1 MILSIGGIKG
11 GSGKTT
17 LAVNIAVA
25 KAIKGEKVLLVDA
38 DDQKSALTWSE
49 ARDSLQEEMISN
61 NQISVVHLSGRSVLT
76 QVKKL
81 SKDYDEVIIDV
92 GGRETASLR
101 AALLVCDIFLTP
113 FRPRSLD
120 IWTLESLEEILT
132 EAKTMNPSMK
142 AFAVLN
148 QADSRGNDNND
159 ANKILKD
166 SDLITPVN
174 CIVSQRKV
182 FANAISEGLG
192 ILEYKP
198 IDKKAEIEL
207 NNMISKLY
215 HSYIETISK

>member
-17 LAVNIAVA
+17 LAVNVAVA
-25 KAIKGEKVLLVDA
+25 KAIEGKKVLLVDA

-49 ARDSLQEEMISN
+49 ARDSLETSMIADA
-61 NQISVVHLSGRSVLT
+61 QINVVHLSGSSVLT

-120 IWTLESLEEILT
+120 IWTIEKIEEILL
-132 EAKTMNPSMK
+132 EAQIMNPSMK
-142 AFAVLN
+142 AFSILN
-148 QADSRGNDNND
+148 QADSRGSDNKD
-159 ANKILKD
+159 AKQILKD
-166 SDLITPVN
+166 SNFIMPMN
-174 CIVSQRKV
+174 CIISQRKV

-192 ILEYKP
+192 ILEYTP
-198 IDKKAEIEL
+198 IDKKAEIEIKK
-207 NNMISKLY
+207 MISKLY
-215 HSYIETISK
+215 KYDIG

>member
-25 KAIKGEKVLLVDA
+25 KAIKGKKILLVDA

-61 NQISVVHLSGRSVLT
+61 TQINVVHLSGRSVLT

-120 IWTLESLEEILT
+120 IWTIESLEEILT
-132 EAKTMNPSMK
+132 EAKTMNPNMK

-166 SDLITPVN
+166 SALITPVN

-192 ILEYKP
+192 ILEYSP

-215 HSYIETISK
+215 QKDI